1 MKDFKDYLEE
11 TGEIGYIES
20 ISGSVAYISGLPGL
34 RLKETILTENNQKGI
49 VNSLQK
55 NLAEILMLDLEGV
68 TCKMAVARTNENFK
82 IPVGESFL
90 GRVLDPLCRPIDGL
104 GPIEEIKERREIE
117 GKAPEIFQRARV
129 KKFLETGVL
138 LVDLLV
144 PLGYGQRELVIGD
157 EKTGKTTFLLQTLN
171 NQTKK
176 GVIGIYVSIGKK
188 GVDIKNIQNYLKEQK
203 ILEKTIIIA
212 ATAASPA
219 SQLFLAPYSAITMA
233 EFFRDQGKN
242 VLIIFDD
249 LTNHAKAYR
258 EISLITKKTPGRSSY
273 PGDIFHVQAKLLE
286 RAGNIKNQ
294 KNQEVSITALP
305 VASTIEN
312 DISGYIQTNLMAMTD
327 GHLFFDSDEYK
338 KGARPAINPFL
349 SVSRVGNQTKKPME
363 HGLAKLVLSH
373 LSAYKKAAEMARFGT
388 ELPEKTR
395 KQIEIG
401 EKLEIL
407 MNQESEIILERN
419 FQILLLANIL
429 WGRWEKIE
437 KEKLKEE
444 INSFIKEYQKG
455 NYNEITQKIQQIK
468 NLKELQA
475 FIKQLELLWQA

>member
-20 ISGSVAYISGLPGL
+20 ISGSVAYVSGLPGL

-68 TCKMAVARTNENFK
+68 ACKMAVARTNENFK

-188 GVDIKNIQNYLKEQK
+188 GGDIKNIQNYLKKQK

-219 SQLFLAPYSAITMA
+219 SQLFLAPYSAITLA

-258 EISLITKKTPGRSSY
+258 EISLITKKNARS
-273 PGDIFHVQAKLLE
+273 L
-286 RAGNIKNQ
+286 
-294 KNQEVSITALP
+294 
-305 VASTIEN
+305 
-312 DISGYIQTNLMAMTD
+312 
-327 GHLFFDSDEYK
+327 
-338 KGARPAINPFL
+338 FL
-349 SVSRVGNQTKKPME
+349 SRGY
-363 HGLAKLVLSH
+363 LSH
-373 LSAYKKAAEMARFGT
+373 SS
-388 ELPEKTR
+388 KTLR
-395 KQIEIG
+395 KSR
-401 EKLEIL
+401 K
-407 MNQESEIILERN
+407 
-419 FQILLLANIL
+419 
-429 WGRWEKIE
+429 
-437 KEKLKEE
+437 
-444 INSFIKEYQKG
+444 Y
-455 NYNEITQKIQQIK
+455 
-468 NLKELQA
+468 
-475 FIKQLELLWQA
+475 